1 MRRERTLF
9 RHHHGLDED
18 LTAHPSH
25 LEGEEVIRYP
35 PAVRTVPRVLFSKNS
50 PEPDIYEEYVK
61 RNEILRKEK
70 EAQVANIPPVGDQKK
85 ERDEEIEKEEEK
97 EEEEEGEEE
106 ETECNEDIDRDE
118 DEGLLLEELNRRA
131 EDFIARVNMQRSL
144 EARML
149 L

>member
-1 MRRERTLF
+1 MISRPKCLF
-9 RHHHGLDED
+9 FLCNIIIIF
-18 LTAHPSH
+18 LV
-25 LEGEEVIRYP
+25 GESR
-35 PAVRTVPRVLFSKNS
+35 FSKNS

-70 EAQVANIPPVGDQKK
+70 EAQVANIPLVGDQKK

-97 EEEEEGEEE
+97 EEEEGEEE

>member
-1 MRRERTLF
+1 MISRPKCLF
-9 RHHHGLDED
+9 FLCNIIIII
-18 LTAHPSH
+18 LV
-25 LEGEEVIRYP
+25 GESR
-35 PAVRTVPRVLFSKNS
+35 FSKNS

-70 EAQVANIPPVGDQKK
+70 EAQVANIPLVGDQKK